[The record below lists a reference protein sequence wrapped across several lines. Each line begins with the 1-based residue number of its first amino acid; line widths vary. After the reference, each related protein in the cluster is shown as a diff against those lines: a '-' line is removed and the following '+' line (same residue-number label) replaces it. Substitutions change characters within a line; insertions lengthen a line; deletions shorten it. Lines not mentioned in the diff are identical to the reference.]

1 MEPAGGL
8 LPGHKIDPDAAHFSA
23 GGECGSAFEAGDRA
37 LRPAKAHDE
46 GEGARLA
53 ARGDGERWEVYE
65 PADGDARI
73 DKCQEE
79 GESQK

>member
-8 LPGHKIDPDAAHFSA
+8 LLGHEVDPDAAHVSA

-53 ARGDGERWEVYE
+53 ARGDGER
-65 PADGDARI
+65 
-73 DKCQEE
+73 
-79 GESQK
+79 